1 MQVASISVGGGQEDD
16 AEQGV
21 VDAAAAA
28 DAADV
33 LDLGRA
39 DTSWR
44 ASYHYHRP
52 HLFLLGVRLVK
63 DVDDASID

>member
-33 LDLGRA
+33 LDLERA
-39 DTSWR
+39 YTSWM
-44 ASYHYHRP
+44 ASYHYHHP
-52 HLFLLGVRLVK
+52 DLFLLVVRLERV
-63 DVDDASID
+63 VDDASID